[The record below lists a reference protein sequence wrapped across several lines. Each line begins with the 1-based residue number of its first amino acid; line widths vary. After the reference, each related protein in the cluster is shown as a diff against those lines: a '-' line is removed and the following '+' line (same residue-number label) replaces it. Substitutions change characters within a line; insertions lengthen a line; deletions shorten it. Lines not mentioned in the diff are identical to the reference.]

1 MFDKVTV
8 DVDGQE
14 ITLNLCATTQGTFV
28 SFRNCYTQ
36 CYVGYE
42 FDEMIDAY
50 IEHLR
55 KIAQEMRKGE
65 QYDN

>member
-1 MFDKVTV
+1 MFSEVTV

-36 CYVGYE
+36 CYVGYD
-42 FDEMIDAY
+42 FDEMIEAY
-50 IEHLR
+50 IQHLR
-55 KIAQEMRKGE
+55 SIAEGLRH
-65 QYDN
+65 Y

>member
-8 DVDGQE
+8 DIDGQKVD
-14 ITLNLCATTQGTFV
+14 LNLCRTTHGTFV
-28 SFRNCYTQ
+28 SLKNCYSM

-65 QYDN
+65 

>member
-1 MFDKVTV
+1 MPSKVTV
-8 DVDGQE
+8 CVNGQE
-14 ITLNLCATTQGTFV
+14 VTLSLHTTTQGTFV
-28 SFRNCYTQ
+28 SLQNCYSM

-65 QYDN
+65 

>member
-8 DVDGQE
+8 DVDGRE
-14 ITLNLCATTQGTFV
+14 ITLNLCTTTQGTFV

>member
-1 MFDKVTV
+1 MFSEVTV

-36 CYVGYE
+36 RYVGYD
-42 FDEMIDAY
+42 FDEMIEAY

-55 KIAQEMRKGE
+55 NIAESLRHH
-65 QYDN
+65 